1 VKKIGPGRIANVHPA
16 SRAPPPPEH
25 PQRHEVQ
32 QDDGGGGQRDVEDED
47 QLVVGA
53 DDPVAQRHEER
64 EARRPPRGG
73 GPEELRVPAP
83 VGQVAGGDLVE
94 ERVVGARGDAPVD
107 EDPGDAQ
114 DERDDRQQ
122 SEVTGVWTQETD
134 DARSG

>member
-1 VKKIGPGRIANVHPA
+1 
-16 SRAPPPPEH
+16 
-25 PQRHEVQ
+25 
-32 QDDGGGGQRDVEDED
+32 
-47 QLVVGA
+47 VVGA
-53 DDPVAQRHEER
+53 DDAVAQRHEER

-94 ERVVGARGDAPVD
+94 ERVVRARGDAPVD

-114 DERDDRQQ
+114 HERDDRQQ
-122 SEVTGVWTQETD
+122 SEVTGVWTQKTD